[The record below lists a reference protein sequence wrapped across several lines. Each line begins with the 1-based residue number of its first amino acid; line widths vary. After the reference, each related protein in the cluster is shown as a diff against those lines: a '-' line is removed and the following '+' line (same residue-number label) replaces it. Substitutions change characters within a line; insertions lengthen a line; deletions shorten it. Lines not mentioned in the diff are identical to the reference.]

1 LLTITDLCASYGK
14 AEVIHQ
20 LSLEVK
26 EGEMMSIIGPNGA
39 GKTTLLRCINGLMQ
53 TDKGD
58 IVFEGKSIKKLPTHK
73 IARLGIT
80 HCPEGRRPFPE
91 MTVFE
96 NLKMGALHLSHQKFN
111 ERLEYVYSLF
121 PILHER
127 QRQYAGTMSGGQQQ
141 MVAIGRALM
150 TSPKLLILDEP
161 SIGLAPLIVDEIF
174 QQINIIKES
183 GVTILLVEQNVD
195 VALKV
200 TDKIAVMDNGQ
211 ISFMG
216 NPAELVND
224 SNLRE
229 IYLGIG

>member
-1 LLTITDLCASYGK
+1 LLTITNLSAGYGK
-14 AEVIHQ
+14 AVVINQ
-20 LSLEVK
+20 LNLEVK

-39 GKTTLLRCINGLMQ
+39 GKTTLLRCINGLVPANS
-53 TDKGD
+53 GD
-58 IVFEGKSIKKLPTHK
+58 ITFEGKSIKKLPTHK

-91 MTVFE
+91 MSVYE
-96 NLKMGALHLSHQKFN
+96 NLKMGGLQLNNDQFN

-121 PILHER
+121 PILKER
-127 QRQYAGTMSGGQQQ
+127 KSQYAGTMSGGQQQ

-161 SIGLAPLIVDEIF
+161 SIGLAPIVVDEIF
-174 QQINIIKES
+174 EQIKIIKES

-211 ISFMG
+211 ISFIG
-216 NPAELVND
+216 NPAELVKD
-224 SNLRE
+224 ASLRE